1 MDKAWR
7 ITFNALDY
15 SIVTHVLS
23 MCMLLGVLSTLKPSG
38 FYLIIHLF
46 IILKSIQLFS
56 FHTSSLFIF
65 KVQDTYL
72 NYVLGV
78 CYLYSDITH

>member
-1 MDKAWR
+1 MKNYFQFLRLFYCDPCAIYVHASWGFKYIKAKW
-7 ITFNALDY
+7 
-15 SIVTHVLS
+15 
-23 MCMLLGVLSTLKPSG
+23 LL
-38 FYLIIHLF
+38 FIIHLF

-65 KVQDTYL
+65 KVQDMYL